1 VVFLDV
7 LGRQRFGRRLAAWA
21 RGAGWAYSTEWQG
34 ENVRQYVHGRHRG
47 RAVTVAYVEYS
58 YHDSEVQETWIVVHL
73 RRTYPVVKV
82 ERRDA
87 GAAEFES
94 RFRVHAASADV
105 ARTYITSD
113 IAAAHMRDEIPLW
126 SLAGHEFVVSVP
138 GWVPPTRLP
147 AELDPAIDLAIR
159 LSLD

>member
-1 VVFLDV
+1 MFLDV

-34 ENVRQYVHGRHRG
+34 DNVRQYVYGCHRG
-47 RAVTVAYVEYS
+47 RTVTVAYVEYS
-58 YHDSEVQETWIVVHL
+58 YQDSEVQETWIVVHL
-73 RRTYPVVKV
+73 RRAYPVVKV

-87 GAAEFES
+87 GAADFES
-94 RFRVHAASADV
+94 RFRVHAASPDV
-105 ARTYITSD
+105 ARTYVTSD
-113 IAAAHMRDEIPLW
+113 IAAAHMGDTIPLW

-147 AELDPAIDLAIR
+147 GEMDPAIDLATR